1 MKTPLLIILAAAL
14 MLLVSSN
21 AWAEKKAKL
30 GPCVKACVH
39 AFNPSLADSGADEF
53 MADDFRAKE
62 CVQMCKQSLYE
73 GECNSWADD
82 CCNVD
87 YLDTDPDCQSEPP
100 TDPPDPPGDGL
111 PPDPG
116 EEGKATLEGIDADND
131 GIRDDIQR
139 YIALTY
145 ADSQKT
151 RASLRQ
157 AAIALQK
164 IILES
169 PGEESALRNTELE
182 TRASECIRYIHP
194 ENGRRIDNTLMA
206 EFLNTIERSRAY
218 LEYDAK
224 LGGHIFGRKKIDE
237 YKSSCAFDPDQM
249 ED

>member
-111 PPDPG
+111 PPDRKPAEAACCPRVDPHNRAG
-116 EEGKATLEGIDADND
+116 ADA
-131 GIRDDIQR
+131 
-139 YIALTY
+139 LH
-145 ADSQKT
+145 
-151 RASLRQ
+151 
-157 AAIALQK
+157 
-164 IILES
+164 
-169 PGEESALRNTELE
+169 SALPHQSFVVHPN
-182 TRASECIRYIHP
+182 SDPECSHLP
-194 ENGRRIDNTLMA
+194 TFSRRPFILLRK
-206 EFLNTIERSRAY
+206 EFL
-218 LEYDAK
+218 
-224 LGGHIFGRKKIDE
+224 G
-237 YKSSCAFDPDQM
+237 C
-249 ED
+249 